1 MPNAELPEFREW
13 GIAAVRLLQGAVY
26 SDEPRTWGLVLAA
39 RAELAEHFARLGLL
53 LVVDEP
59 EGLAYLRQL
68 ADDERPA
75 GYDRL
80 PRLFRRT
87 RLGYD
92 ETLLCVL
99 LRDELRRFEEEDVH
113 GERCVVEAAAL
124 FERWREV
131 SPARHDDVR
140 ARREL
145 FAALARLEELG
156 FVRKVGGGPGSWEVR
171 RVLKARLPVAELER
185 LREELARAAGRAP
198 DKGSGESDGRAVPE
212 RA

>member
-1 MPNAELPEFREW
+1 MPGAELPEFREW
-13 GIAAVRLLQGAVY
+13 SVAAVRLLQGVVY
-26 SDEPRTWGLVLAA
+26 ADDPVTWGLVVSSQAQLADY
-39 RAELAEHFARLGLL
+39 FARLGLL

-68 ADDERPA
+68 NADELPE

-99 LRDELRRFEEEDVH
+99 LREELRRFEEEDLH
-113 GERCVVEAAAL
+113 NERCVVEAAAL
-124 FERWREV
+124 FERWRDLF
-131 SPARHDDVR
+131 PAQDDVQ

-145 FAALARLEELG
+145 SSALAKLEELG
-156 FVRKVGGGPGSWEVR
+156 FVRKFADEPPAWEVR
-171 RVLKARLPVAELER
+171 RILKARLPVAELEALKGKLLGAVSR
-185 LREELARAAGRAP
+185 RAGDDQA
-198 DKGSGESDGRAVPE
+198 SQSDG
-212 RA
+212 